1 MASNKIKGLTVQIGA
16 DTLGLDTALKGIEQK
31 TKKAADE
38 LKDVNKTIRITGESA
53 TLWDQKQ
60 KLLNTALDESK
71 KKLGTLIEAQ
81 SQVKKQLA
89 DKTITG
95 EQYRAFQRE
104 VEYAKSAVDKYE
116 KELAEAK
123 DKVMKLGSAS
133 DAAAREV
140 DDFGDET
147 SEAAEKA
154 DKASKGGLTAV
165 AVALGNFIYDAAKK
179 ATQEI
184 VGFGKE
190 IVSTGMTFESSMSS
204 VAAISGATAEELEQ
218 LEEKAKEMGAT
229 TKFTA
234 AESADAFGYMALAG
248 WNVSDMLS
256 GIDGVLELAASSNMD
271 LAKASD
277 IVTDY
282 LTAFG
287 LTAQDSSRFV
297 DIMTY
302 AMANSN
308 TTTEMLGE
316 AYKNCA
322 ATAASMGYSVEDT
335 TAVLMTMANA
345 GIKGGEA
352 GTALNAIMTRLATD
366 TKNCATELAEYGV
379 NVYDAEGNM
388 QSLSSILEGVSDH
401 WETLT
406 DQEQANLAKMLAG
419 TNHYAALQTIMSGLS
434 DSAEE
439 AGMSFGDYTK
449 ALEECEGAATDMSHT
464 MIDNLQGDMTI
475 LDSAVDG
482 MKLSLADELNP
493 ALRDV
498 VQYVTKQM
506 PNIQK
511 VMKPVAEGAGKLI
524 KGITDDLPAV
534 MTVIRQR
541 ALPVI
546 EVFGGALK
554 NAYEGAKWLVEKL
567 PGISGFVRDVK
578 NVKLFS
584 ELTEDARALNDGIR
598 KDIEK
603 MRELRDTARE
613 QTETDL
619 AETYK
624 TEALYE
630 ELKGLVDE
638 NGKVKK
644 GYEDRVNYIIG
655 ELQQATGVEIQQVD
669 GVIQKYDEL
678 QAKIEETIKKQRAQI
693 FEKNYTEMYSEALVQ
708 NSQAASKI
716 AEAQKTREENQAYI
730 DDLNSRV
737 KAMFQPG
744 GKMYNSNITYDM
756 VGEVSDGSIEKMKK
770 WGIINDDE
778 YVKAG
783 SALKNVMNSSDSLA
797 RLYAEIRNNNH
808 IIEQYEKAE
817 EALANGNY
825 SYAQGLFASID
836 NASVASFG
844 KIEDNV
850 DEAVEHYKEA
860 VDDVGRKIE
869 AVTDEKIKYGDTA
882 IKAEITELVDKMKTD
897 GLKGADMLA
906 TGIVDKL
913 SAIDGFDT
921 SALKE
926 FMAQTGVDLGDIL
939 ATTSFEQMS
948 SSLRSAVT
956 DLLYS
961 QNDLIYNTINS
972 PSDARLYGE
981 GRYDIGYAHHAT
993 GGTIGIGQQGIVAE
1007 AGPELLQV
1015 MNGGIKITPL
1025 SRTATNTPVG
1035 AGGGTTINNY
1045 NNTVYATVRDKYDV
1059 YGMAEEM
1066 ATAERRIE
1074 QGKGR

>member
-71 KKLGTLIEAQ
+71 KKLGTLIEAKKKK
-81 SQVKKQLA
+81 KKQLA

-123 DKVMKLGSAS
+123 DKVGELGSAS

-165 AVALGNFIYDAAKK
+165 AVALGNFIYDEAKK

-204 VAAISGATAEELEQ
+204 VAAISGATSEELEQ

-434 DSAEE
+434 DTAEE

-524 KGITDDLPAV
+524 KGITDNLPAV
-534 MTVIRQR
+534 MAVIKQR

-546 EVFGGALK
+546 EVLGGALK

-567 PGISGFVRDVK
+567 PGVSGFVRDVK

-603 MRELRDTARE
+603 MHELRDTARE

-619 AETYK
+619 AKTYK

-655 ELQQATGVEIQQVD
+655 ELQQATGIEIQQVD

-708 NSQAASKI
+708 NGQAASKI

-744 GKMYNSNITYDM
+744 GKMYNSDITYDM

-770 WGIINDDE
+770 WGIINDEE

-783 SALKNVMNSSDSLA
+783 SALNNVMNSSDSLA

-825 SYAQGLFASID
+825 SAAQGLFASID

-926 FMAQTGVDLGDIL
+926 FMAQTGVDFGDIL

-1035 AGGGTTINNY
+1035 AGSGTTINNY

-1059 YGMAEEM
+1059 YGMAEDM

>member
-123 DKVMKLGSAS
+123 DKVGELGSAS

-154 DKASKGGLTAV
+154 DKASKGGPTAV

-204 VAAISGATAEELEQ
+204 VAAISGATSEELEQ

-434 DSAEE
+434 DTAEE

-524 KGITDDLPAV
+524 KGITDNLPAV
-534 MTVIRQR
+534 MAVIKQR

-546 EVFGGALK
+546 EVLGGALK

-567 PGISGFVRDVK
+567 PGVSGFVRDVK

-603 MRELRDTARE
+603 MHELRDTARE

-619 AETYK
+619 AKTYK

-655 ELQQATGVEIQQVD
+655 ELQQATGIEIQQVD

-708 NSQAASKI
+708 NGQAASKI

-744 GKMYNSNITYDM
+744 GKMYNSDITYDM

-770 WGIINDDE
+770 WGIINDEE

-783 SALKNVMNSSDSLA
+783 SALNNVMNSSDSLA

-825 SYAQGLFASID
+825 SAAQGLFASID

-926 FMAQTGVDLGDIL
+926 FMAQTGVDFGDIL

-1035 AGGGTTINNY
+1035 AGSGTTINNY

-1059 YGMAEEM
+1059 YGMAEDM

>member
-1 MASNKIKGLTVQIGA
+1 M
-16 DTLGLDTALKGIEQK
+16 
-31 TKKAADE
+31 
-38 LKDVNKTIRITGESA
+38 
-53 TLWDQKQ
+53 
-60 KLLNTALDESK
+60 
-71 KKLGTLIEAQ
+71 
-81 SQVKKQLA
+81 
-89 DKTITG
+89 
-95 EQYRAFQRE
+95 
-104 VEYAKSAVDKYE
+104 
-116 KELAEAK
+116 
-123 DKVMKLGSAS
+123 
-133 DAAAREV
+133 
-140 DDFGDET
+140 
-147 SEAAEKA
+147 
-154 DKASKGGLTAV
+154 
-165 AVALGNFIYDAAKK
+165 
-179 ATQEI
+179 
-184 VGFGKE
+184 
-190 IVSTGMTFESSMSS
+190 STGMTFESSMSS
-204 VAAISGATAEELEQ
+204 VEAISGATAEELEQ

-366 TKNCATELAEYGV
+366 TKNCASELAEYGV

-388 QSLSSILEGVSDH
+388 QSLSSILEGVSNH

-406 DQEQANLAKMLAG
+406 DQEQASLAKMLAG

-434 DSAEE
+434 DTAEE

-524 KGITDDLPAV
+524 KGITDNLPAV
-534 MTVIRQR
+534 MAVIKQR

-546 EVFGGALK
+546 EVLGGALK

-567 PGISGFVRDVK
+567 PGVSGFVRDVK

-603 MRELRDTARE
+603 MHELRDTARE

-619 AETYK
+619 AKTYK

-655 ELQQATGVEIQQVD
+655 ELQQATGIEIQQVD

-708 NSQAASKI
+708 NGQAASKI

-744 GKMYNSNITYDM
+744 GKMYNSDITYDM

-770 WGIINDDE
+770 WGIINDEE

-783 SALKNVMNSSDSLA
+783 SALNNVMNSSDSLA

-825 SYAQGLFASID
+825 SDAQGLFASID

-1035 AGGGTTINNY
+1035 AGSGTTINNY

-1059 YGMAEEM
+1059 YGMAEDM

>member
-123 DKVMKLGSAS
+123 DKVGELGSAS

-204 VAAISGATAEELEQ
+204 VEAISGATAEELEQ

-434 DSAEE
+434 DTAEE

-511 VMKPVAEGAGKLI
+511 VMKPIAEGAGKLI
-524 KGITDDLPAV
+524 KGITDNLPAV
-534 MTVIRQR
+534 MAVIKQR

-546 EVFGGALK
+546 EVLGGALK

-567 PGISGFVRDVK
+567 PGVSGFVRDVK

-655 ELQQATGVEIQQVD
+655 ELQQATGIEIQQVD

-708 NSQAASKI
+708 NGQAASKI

-744 GKMYNSNITYDM
+744 GKMYNSDITYDM

-770 WGIINDDE
+770 WGIINDEE

-783 SALKNVMNSSDSLA
+783 RALNNVMNSSDSLA

-825 SYAQGLFASID
+825 SDAQGLFASID

-956 DLLYS
+956 ELLYS

-1035 AGGGTTINNY
+1035 AGSGTTINNY
-1045 NNTVYATVRDKYDV
+1045 NNTVYATVRGKYDV
-1059 YGMAEEM
+1059 YGMAEDM